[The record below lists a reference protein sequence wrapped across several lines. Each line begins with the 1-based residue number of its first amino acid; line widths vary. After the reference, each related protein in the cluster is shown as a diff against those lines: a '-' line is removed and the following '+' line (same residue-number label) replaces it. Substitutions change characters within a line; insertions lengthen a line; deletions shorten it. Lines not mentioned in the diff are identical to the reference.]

1 VGVTSRF
8 IALSGLTLAASGEL
22 ALSQLDAMDV
32 FILDSGI
39 SLFIWVGRGASRDER
54 SKVAPFTLPSQIFGS
69 DRMIHIA

>member
-1 VGVTSRF
+1 VGVTSCF
-8 IALSGLTLAASGEL
+8 IVLSGLTLAASGEL

-54 SKVAPFTLPSQIFGS
+54 SKVTCFTLTTL
-69 DRMIHIA
+69 